1 MDYDINIKEVTMK
14 TDENRLVNAFLELY
28 MVRECSFLP
37 EQRRYLNI
45 AMNNILK
52 EILCNY
58 PTGPLSVIRDI
69 NAMRGIEFRFCPD
82 THPERG
88 IRYPGYEVNPSTY
101 ISFESSIYA
110 IGSEPV
116 VGVSIWK
123 KDRYDDI
130 LYNPV
135 AGNYYPTNIL
145 YTSSREALEL
155 EIREIY
161 YSIIDYLD
169 RDDFDAVKFYFFH
182 RFLCGEVCRY

>member
-1 MDYDINIKEVTMK
+1 MK

-69 NAMRGIEFRFCPD
+69 NAMHNIEFTFCPD
-82 THPERG
+82 LHPERE
-88 IRYPGYEVNPSTY
+88 IRYPGYEVNPTTY

-123 KDRYDDI
+123 KDSYDDI

-145 YTSSREALEL
+145 YTSNRDALEL

-169 RDDFDAVKFYFFH
+169 REDYDAVKFYFFH
-182 RFLCGEVCRY
+182 RFLCGEVCQY